1 MTAMALGS
9 LAAGLDTKGVQGW
22 ILNNIIPLLLLC
34 VALLL
39 LWMGGSRGDNA
50 GVMKRLGGVFIA
62 LAIIGIA
69 VTGAGVDLGTW
80 LANLF
85 SS

>member
-1 MTAMALGS
+1 MTGPVRTF
-9 LAAGLDTKGVQGW
+9 LAAGLGTNGVQQW
-22 ILNNIIPLLLLC
+22 MLNNIVPLLLLV

-39 LWMGGSRGDNA
+39 LYLGGGRGDNA
-50 GVMKRLGGVFIA
+50 GVMRRVGGVFIA

-69 VTGAGVDLGTW
+69 VTGAGVNLGTW

-85 SS
+85 SG